1 MKPYRIALATL
12 PWPTSPAESV
22 ALTTAA
28 IADAG
33 AQGVDAIC
41 FPECF
46 VPGYRSV
53 GSQAPPPD
61 PAFLADAWQTIAA
74 VAAAHHVVVVLGTE
88 RMVDGKLRATV
99 LVINRD
105 GSVAGFQD
113 KTQVDPSEDPTYTP
127 GTGRRVF
134 VDGDVTFGVAICHE
148 GYRYPETVRWPAR
161 HGAQIVFHPHV
172 GEAEPGGF
180 RPTTYGDPRNSFHE
194 KAILC
199 RAAENT
205 CYVVTVNCAID
216 GSPTASA
223 VARPDGSLQCYQPY
237 NTAGLLIADLDLS
250 TATRLLARR
259 TRAADYA

>member
-1 MKPYRIALATL
+1 MSTYRIALASL
-12 PWPTSPAESV
+12 PWPTSPAQSV
-22 ALTTAA
+22 ALTTSA
-28 IADAG
+28 IAEAG
-33 AQGVDAIC
+33 AQGVDALC

-46 VPGYRSV
+46 VPGYRNV

-61 PAFLADAWQTIAA
+61 PAFLECAWQEIAA
-74 VAAAHHVVVVLGTE
+74 VAASHRIVVVLGTE
-88 RMVDGKLRATV
+88 RVVDDGLRATV

-105 GSVAGFQD
+105 GSFAGFQD
-113 KTQVDPSEDPTYTP
+113 KTQVDPSEEPTYTP
-127 GTGRRVF
+127 GSGRRVF

-172 GEAEPGGF
+172 GEAEPGAF

-205 CYVVTVNCAID
+205 CFVATVNCAID
-216 GSPTASA
+216 GSPTTSA
-223 VARPDGSLQCYQPY
+223 VVRPDGRVQCYQPY

-250 TATRLLARR
+250 TATRLLAMR
-259 TRAADYA
+259 TKTADYA